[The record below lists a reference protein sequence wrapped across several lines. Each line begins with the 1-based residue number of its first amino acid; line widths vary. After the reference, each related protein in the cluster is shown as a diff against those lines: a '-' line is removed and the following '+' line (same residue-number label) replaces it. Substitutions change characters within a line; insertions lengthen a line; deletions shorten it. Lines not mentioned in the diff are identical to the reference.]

1 MACALLLSNHSDG
14 ARSAPPGPTEPGP
27 AAQTPAL
34 PAEVV
39 VQAPEPRFVARTLRD
54 RIGRI
59 WAPVLIN
66 GHGPYRLVLDTGATH
81 SAVIPQV
88 VDSLGISL
96 AEARTVRVTGVTGS
110 AIVPTIAVDRMEV
123 GELSMDSAH
132 LPVVADVFGGAQG
145 VLGTEGLSDK
155 RILIDFGRD
164 LVLIMRSRGALER
177 TGFTT
182 LQLRQLRDNLLAL
195 DVLV

>member
-66 GHGPYRLVLDTGATH
+66 GHGPFRLVLDTGA
-81 SAVIPQV
+81 S
-88 VDSLGISL
+88 D
-96 AEARTVRVTGVTGS
+96 S
-110 AIVPTIAVDRMEV
+110 AITAPVAQALGLVPET
-123 GELSMDSAH
+123 S
-132 LPVVADVFGGAQG
+132 
-145 VLGTEGLSDK
+145 
-155 RILIDFGRD
+155 
-164 LVLIMRSRGALER
+164 
-177 TGFTT
+177 
-182 LQLRQLRDNLLAL
+182 
-195 DVLV
+195 